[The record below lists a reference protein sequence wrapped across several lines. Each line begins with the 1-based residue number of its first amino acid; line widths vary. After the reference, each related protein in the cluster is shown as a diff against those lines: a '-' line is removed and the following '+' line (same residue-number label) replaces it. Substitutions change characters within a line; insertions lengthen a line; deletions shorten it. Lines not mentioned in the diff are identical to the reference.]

1 VTRVLALD
9 PGTTHTGWVLVD
21 SETGAILGHDK
32 NDNRSLRGV
41 MVNLP
46 GALAPDLV
54 LIEAM
59 SPRGQRLGI
68 ETMEAL
74 RWSGRLEEAARPT
87 PVIRISRDAVKRT
100 LLGAANV
107 KGADAAIRQV
117 LIDRYGG
124 AGGRQSAVGTRKDP
138 GPLFGITADRWA
150 ALGLFCAWQDGAP
163 DVETERAER
172 EARRAAA

>member
-1 VTRVLALD
+1 MRVLSLD

-21 SETGAILGHDK
+21 SETGRVIHDK
-32 NDNRSLRGV
+32 EQNPIIADRMRAWRTIIE
-41 MVNLP
+41 P
-46 GALAPDLV
+46 ADLV

-100 LLGAANV
+100 LLGASNV
-107 KGADAAIRQV
+107 RGADAAIRQV

-124 AGGRQSAVGTRKDP
+124 PQGRQKAVGTRKAP

>member
-1 VTRVLALD
+1 MRVLALD

-21 SETGAILGHDK
+21 SETGRVEMH
-32 NDNRSLRGV
+32 NRSDNEDLVGWLLIPR
-41 MVNLP
+41 N
-46 GALAPDLV
+46 ADLV

-59 SPRGQRLGI
+59 SPRGQRLGL

-74 RWSGRLEEAARPT
+74 RWSGRFEEAARPT

-100 LLGAANV
+100 LLGRTNLP
-107 KGADAAIRQV
+107 GADAAIRAV

-124 AGGRQSAVGTRKDP
+124 AGGRRTAVGTRKAP
-138 GPLFGITADRWA
+138 GPLFGITKDRWA
-150 ALGLFCAWQDGAP
+150 ALGLFCAWQDFAP